1 MSVLIDFLNQIGSF
15 FSNFLNSTVQALTL
29 VADAVIYPTIIA
41 GWVFPTLA
49 SCVIIVASVAIVKL
63 ILGWGNS

>member
-1 MSVLIDFLNQIGSF
+1 MTALLDFIQQIGSF
-15 FSNFLNSTVQALTL
+15 FSNFLNSTVQALIL

-49 SCVIIVASVAIVKL
+49 SCIIIVAAVAIVKL